1 MKVIVPRIRRIIVE
15 KGNRKMGV
23 TIAYTEDLEMGKYT
37 CAFSFLS
44 PEDNHCKRIGR
55 EKAIERFVKGET
67 VEVDADLDLED
78 STIEDV
84 SICVLCHLIS
94 FLPEPSK
101 SQKCTVGK
109 VLHIPSWLETFL
121 YLVGESIQDD

>member
-67 VEVDADLDLED
+67 VEVDADLDLKKGEMN
-78 STIEDV
+78 SVNASVMHYFWNFVANT
-84 SICVLCHLIS
+84 SLITQIKTENKHHYPRWM
-94 FLPEPSK
+94 FKL
-101 SQKCTVGK
+101 
-109 VLHIPSWLETFL
+109 L
-121 YLVGESIQDD
+121 QDYFVYM